1 MTPPKGQRGRK
12 PGVPE
17 APDGAA
23 PSPGQGAATPTG
35 DRTAPV
41 QGGRAQPDAAAGPAV
56 PQPAEVSPGA
66 AKLMT
71 APQPPAEASTP
82 SLTPLPDASEAP
94 AMSAATSPA
103 AGVRAGS
110 ASPETAVAPASEA
123 PGVPAATSAAAAAR
137 AAAPSPDPAGASAQP
152 STPAS
157 DAPGVSAAA
166 SPAAAA
172 RAATPSPDPAGA
184 SAPTPAA
191 PDATVAPPSLAH
203 LPLPLFAVP
212 MGLGGLGL
220 LWRDAAFLVGPLA
233 WFGEAILLAAT
244 LAWGWIGWL
253 HLRRARAHPEALLAD
268 LADPVRL
275 PFLGAPTIGLLLIAG
290 FLGGYSTTLGGTV
303 WVVALSVHLAVG
315 AWLFGRI
322 LSGEATPALVA
333 PPLLIPMVGNILAPA
348 IGGGF
353 GYAGLSAVAFGIGAF
368 LWLMV
373 LPLLVQRFLAGPALP
388 PRMAPSVVIL
398 LAPPSVAA
406 VSLPTLTGEA
416 GLATLAL
423 FGIALF
429 TALALLAAVPR
440 IAAAPFSAAF
450 WGLSFPTA
458 AFGIALSRQVQA
470 APGLPGSLLF
480 AIVLAA
486 VTALIGWLAWRTLA
500 AARAGAFLRPH

>member
-1 MTPPKGQRGRK
+1 MTPSKGQRGRK
-12 PGVPE
+12 PGPPE
-17 APDGAA
+17 APDGIEPPRGEHA
-23 PSPGQGAATPTG
+23 PGATTPASDPAVPAPGALGGLPQPAEAPRGAAR
-35 DRTAPV
+35 DRTAPE
-41 QGGRAQPDAAAGPAV
+41 PA
-56 PQPAEVSPGA
+56 
-66 AKLMT
+66 
-71 APQPPAEASTP
+71 AEAPAP
-82 SLTPLPDASEAP
+82 SPETAGASARATTASEAP
-94 AMSAATSPA
+94 DVSAAPLPPATEAPAGAAAASEAPGVAAAPLPASAAAPAPSPNLASEVPAVPA
-103 AGVRAGS
+103 APRPAPAAAPVRTPS
-110 ASPETAVAPASEA
+110 AETTGAPARSPSPASEA
-123 PGVPAATSAAAAAR
+123 PG
-137 AAAPSPDPAGASAQP
+137 
-152 STPAS
+152 TP
-157 DAPGVSAAA
+157 
-166 SPAAAA
+166 
-172 RAATPSPDPAGA
+172 
-184 SAPTPAA
+184 
-191 PDATVAPPSLAH
+191 VAPPAPSLAH

-233 WFGEAILLAAT
+233 WLGEAILLAAT
-244 LAWGWIGWL
+244 LSWGWIGWL

-275 PFLGAPTIGLLLIAG
+275 PFFGAPTIGLLLIAG
-290 FLGGYSTTLGGTV
+290 FLGGYSAALGGAV

-322 LSGEATPALVA
+322 LSGEATPALLA

-353 GYAGLSAVAFGIGAF
+353 GFIGLAAVAFGIGAF

-388 PRMAPSVVIL
+388 PRMAPGVVIL

-470 APGLPGSLLF
+470 APGLPGALLF
-480 AIVLAA
+480 AVVLAA
-486 VTALIGWLAWRTLA
+486 VTGLIGWLAWRTLA
-500 AARAGAFLRPH
+500 AARAGAFLRPQ